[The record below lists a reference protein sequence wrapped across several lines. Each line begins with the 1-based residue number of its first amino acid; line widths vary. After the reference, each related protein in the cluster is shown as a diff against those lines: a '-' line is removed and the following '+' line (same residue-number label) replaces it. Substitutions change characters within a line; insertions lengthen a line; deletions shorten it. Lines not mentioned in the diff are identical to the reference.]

1 MTLNSENHWSYTVSD
16 LEEYTDGVKNIYTWE
31 EVSVPEGYTLSS
43 STQESTTT
51 LTNTHIP
58 ETVNATV
65 YKVWDDNNNQDGI
78 RPLELTVTLWR
89 RAKQLETDI
98 PSAGAAV
105 EVKKMCIRD
114 SC

>member
-1 MTLNSENHWSYTVSD
+1 M
-16 LEEYTDGVKNIYTWE
+16 
-31 EVSVPEGYTLSS
+31 
-43 STQESTTT
+43 TT

-89 RAKQLETDI
+89 RAKQLET
-98 PSAGAAV
+98 SSQV
-105 EVKKMCIRD
+105 
-114 SC
+114 